1 MSVILVTF
9 SLTGVAQYLRVHL
22 TILDIEIFSKAARI
36 SHVSKPAQIA
46 YLSVKKSQ
54 QQLDIYQTMP
64 GCVDNKWSPWPQLT
78 LATAKGVQPGTEEYT
93 KAIFSTYGA
102 EALKKSWIQ
111 VCNRLKYVTDNIA
124 SHGNS
129 VIPQLG
135 LEDFLAANDST
146 KDKLKD
152 TGCFIVRQV
161 VSEQQ
166 ATDWYHELKGYVE
179 DNKAHITGVSS
190 GYIFH
195 TLYLTLF
202 CVVQACQ
209 PKPRSCSTCT
219 IRRCSKQLALTQTV
233 WPSRRLSIAY
243 GMMAVTKKT
252 SSMNLFPMP
261 MAFAFGLRIPSSMH
275 CPHILVSDSPQL
287 NADRC

>member
-1 MSVILVTF
+1 MNVILMTF
-9 SLTGVAQYLRVHL
+9 PLTGRWSAPENTSDHSGHQGFLKSRCDL
-22 TILDIEIFSKAARI
+22 ARMET
-36 SHVSKPAQIA
+36 SRTPH
-46 YLSVKKSQ
+46 LSVQKPRQ
-54 QQLDIYQTMP
+54 QPDTNQTML
-64 GCVDNKWSPWPQLT
+64 GRVDDRWSPWPQLT

-93 KAIFSTYGA
+93 KAILSTYGA
-102 EALKKSWIQ
+102 EALRKSWIQ
-111 VCNRLKYVTDNIA
+111 VCERLRTVTDNIA
-124 SHGNS
+124 SQGSS

-135 LEDFLAANDST
+135 LEDFLTADGST
-146 KDKLKD
+146 RDKLKD

-190 GYIFH
+190 DYIFH

-202 CVVQACQ
+202 CVVQVCQ
-209 PKPRSCSTCT
+209 PKTRSCSTCT
-219 IRRCSKQLALTQTV
+219 IRRCSKQLALAQTV

-243 GMMAVTKKT
+243 GMMTVTKKT

-261 MAFAFGLRIPSSMH
+261 MAFAFDLKTLSSMH
-275 CPHILVSDSPQL
+275 CLHISVSDSPQS
-287 NADRC
+287 NTDRC